1 MSIQKEEEQK
11 QFCLQLKDIRDY
23 KFTNTELAFYY
34 LYKIIGH
41 CKMNLKIEKKNHA
54 VCYGLFITCTLY
66 LNKKI
71 IINIIKSE

>member
-1 MSIQKEEEQK
+1 MMSIQKEEEQK

-41 CKMNLKIEKKNHA
+41 CKMNLKIEKKIMLCVMDYSLHA
-54 VCYGLFITCTLY
+54 HYI
-66 LNKKI
+66 
-71 IINIIKSE
+71 